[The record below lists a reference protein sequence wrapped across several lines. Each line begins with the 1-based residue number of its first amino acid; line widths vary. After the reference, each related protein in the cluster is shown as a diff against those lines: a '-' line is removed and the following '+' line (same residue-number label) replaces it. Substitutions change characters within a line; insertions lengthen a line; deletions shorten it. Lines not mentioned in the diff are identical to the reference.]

1 MANGLTPAPVND
13 LGPAITVDDGTLP
26 RIESPP
32 PGPIGLDAKNASPK
46 SSSTSMADQIVAFA
60 RHRMGQR
67 LGDGECFALANQAL
81 RNAGAKSAG
90 DFGTVVPDADYV
102 WGASIN
108 LGSLQPGD
116 VIQLR
121 DYRYDREVETT
132 KPDGS
137 KSIVTDFKECP
148 HHTAIVERV
157 GGHGAVTVLEQ
168 NMPRGA
174 PVTRGLLFFTSGTFT
189 NGNQSTTIGL
199 QGTFWFYR
207 PQAR

>member
-1 MANGLTPAPVND
+1 MGNGLPPAPVND
-13 LGPAITVDDGTLP
+13 LGAPITIDDGTSP
-26 RIESPP
+26 RIASPP
-32 PGPIGLDAKNASPK
+32 PGPIGLDAKSASPK
-46 SSSTSMADQIVAFA
+46 NSSASMADQIVAFA

-67 LGDGECFALANQAL
+67 FEDGECFALANRAL
-81 RNAGAKSAG
+81 RNAGAKSAS

-102 WGASIN
+102 WGASIS

-121 DYRYDREVETT
+121 DYRFDREVETT
-132 KPDGS
+132 NPNGS

-174 PVTRGLLFFTSGTFT
+174 PVRRGELFFTSGTFT
-189 NGNQSTTIGL
+189 DGNQSTTINL